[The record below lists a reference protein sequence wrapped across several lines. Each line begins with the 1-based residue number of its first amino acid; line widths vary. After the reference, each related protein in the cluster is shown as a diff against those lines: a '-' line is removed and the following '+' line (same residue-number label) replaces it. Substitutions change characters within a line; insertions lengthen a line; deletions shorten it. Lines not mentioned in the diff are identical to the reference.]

1 MIERHAGTALENGRT
16 MADAPF
22 SMTAG
27 EIASLVGGRVVG
39 DPSREVWGAN
49 SLDEAREGELCFA
62 RSPKYYPQL
71 RETRASVV
79 LVAEPV
85 EGVAATCVVVKNP
98 EGAFLRVLRHFL
110 DRTAPSPEPS
120 GVHPAAWVHPEAVL
134 EAGVSVGPFACVESG
149 ARIGQGTRLGAGVYV
164 GPGARVGRECVLYPN
179 VVVRDGVVI
188 GDRCVLHPGACI
200 GGDGFGFVPF
210 EGHWEKVPQA
220 GTVLIGDDV
229 EIGCNSAVDRATF
242 GATRVG
248 AGTKID
254 NLVQIGHNVEIGEHC
269 VIAGMVGI
277 SGSVKI
283 GNHVRIGAAAGIAGH
298 ITIGDGASI
307 GARSGVAHSV
317 PAGGA
322 VSGFPAVEHALS
334 RRIMV
339 SQARLP
345 ELLRRVRDI
354 ERRLGMG

>member
-1 MIERHAGTALENGRT
+1 MV
-16 MADAPF
+16 DAPF

-27 EIASLVGGRVVG
+27 EIAELVGGQVVG
-39 DPSREVWGAN
+39 DPFRQVHGAN
-49 SLDEAREGELCFA
+49 SLDEAREGDLCFV

-71 RETRASVV
+71 RESRASVV
-79 LVAEPV
+79 LVSEPV
-85 EGVAATCVVVKNP
+85 PDVSAVCVVVNNP

-110 DRTAPSPEPS
+110 DRMAPPPEPA
-120 GVHPAAWVHPEAVL
+120 GIHPTAWIHPEAML
-134 EAGVSVGPFACVESG
+134 DEGVSAGPFVCVEAG
-149 ARIGQGTRLGAGVYV
+149 ARIGRGTRLGSGVYV
-164 GPGARVGRECVLYPN
+164 GTGARIGRDCVLYPH

-188 GDRCVLHPGACI
+188 GDRCVFHPGVCI
-200 GGDGFGFVPF
+200 GGDGFGFVPY
-210 EGHWEKVPQA
+210 EGRWEKVPQT

-242 GATRVG
+242 GATRIG

-283 GNHVRIGAAAGIAGH
+283 GHHVRIGAAAGIAGH

-317 PAGGA
+317 PPGGA
-322 VSGFPAVEHALS
+322 VSGFPAVEHTLS

>member
-1 MIERHAGTALENGRT
+1 MV
-16 MADAPF
+16 DAPF
-22 SMTAG
+22 SMTAA
-27 EIASLVGGRVVG
+27 EIAELVGGRVLG
-39 DPSREVWGAN
+39 DTSRQVHGAN
-49 SLDEAREGELCFA
+49 SLDEAREGDLCFV
-62 RSPKYYPQL
+62 RSPKYYLQL
-71 RETRASVV
+71 RQTRASVV

-85 EGVAATCVVVKNP
+85 ADVSPVCVVVDNP

-110 DRTAPSPEPS
+110 NRMAPPEPA
-120 GVHPAAWVHPEAVL
+120 GIHPAAWIHPEAVL
-134 EAGVSVGPFACVESG
+134 EEGVSAGPFVCVEAG

-164 GPGARVGRECVLYPN
+164 GAGARVGRDCLVYPN
-179 VVVRDGVVI
+179 VVVRDGVQI

-200 GGDGFGFVPF
+200 GGDGFGFVPY
-210 EGHWEKVPQA
+210 EGRWEKVPQT

-242 GATRVG
+242 GATRIG
-248 AGTKID
+248 SGTKID

-283 GNHVRIGAAAGIAGH
+283 GSNVRIGAAAGITGH

-317 PAGGA
+317 PPGGA
-322 VSGFPAVEHALS
+322 VSGFPAVEHSLS

-354 ERRLGMG
+354 ERHLGMG